1 MFEDLIRQLDEL
13 KRMPHLSFDIKPDSE
28 GYIDKECPS
37 KECEFQFKVYSDD
50 WVALFHDEAVFC
62 PLCRH
67 EAPSDH
73 WFTTEQVEGA
83 KEQAIRY
90 VKSKIN
96 KGLVNSARRFNASQS
111 RNSFI
116 KMSMTVTGANTFF
129 VKVPLPALA
138 EMTLKIQC
146 EKCNAKYAV
155 VGSAFFC
162 PCCGHNSVEKTFDD
176 SLNKVEGKL
185 NNLNLIRQSL
195 VAEGLKD
202 EAETTCRSLV
212 ETGLSDCVVAF
223 QRYSEEIYKRQPGS
237 DKVGFNAFQRIDEGS
252 GYWERLIGEGYKDWL
267 SPLEMSRLNLL
278 FQRRHLL
285 AHTEGMVDNKYLIRS
300 GDTSYKVGQRI
311 VVSEKD
317 VREILVYVRK
327 IVSSIRKKVV

>member
-1 MFEDLIRQLDEL
+1 MFEDLIRQLEEIE
-13 KRMPHLSFDIKPDSE
+13 RTRQLSFDIKPDKD
-28 GYIDKECPS
+28 GYMDKECPS
-37 KECEFQFKVYSDD
+37 KECEFQFKVYVED
-50 WVALFHDEAVFC
+50 WANLFQDEAVYC

-73 WFTTEQVEGA
+73 WYTTEQIEGA
-83 KEQAIRY
+83 HNQAVKY
-90 VKSKIN
+90 VASKIN
-96 KGLVNSARRFNASQS
+96 QGLVDSARRFNASQS

-116 KMSMTVTGANTFF
+116 KMSMTVTGANTYF
-129 VKVPLPALA
+129 VKVPLPALE

-146 EKCNAKYAV
+146 ENCNARFAV

-162 PCCGHNSVEKTFDD
+162 PCCGHNSVEKTFD
-176 SLNKVEGKL
+176 KVEGKL

-195 VAEGLKD
+195 IAEGLKD
-202 EAETTCRSLV
+202 EAETTCRSLI

-223 QRYSEEIYKRQPGS
+223 QRYSEEVYKNQPGAE
-237 DKVGFNAFQRIDEGS
+237 KVSFNAFQRIEDGS

-267 SPLEMSRLNLL
+267 SPEEMNRLNLL

-285 AHTEGMVDNKYLIRS
+285 AHTEGMVDDRYLARS
-300 GDTSYKVGQRI
+300 GDTTYRAGQRI

-317 VREILVYVRK
+317 VRETLGLIRK
-327 IVSSIRKKVV
+327 IVTGIRGKIV